1 MLLFRFMQTI
11 FWQYTKLNYLRHQH
25 YKNEHTEMKY
35 LNKNKF
41 PKIKNKF
48 QNQKSKLK
56 NLKRIKE
63 WRNEN
68 Y

>member
-1 MLLFRFMQTI
+1 
-11 FWQYTKLNYLRHQH
+11 
-25 YKNEHTEMKY
+25 MKY

-41 PKIKNKF
+41 LKIKNKF